1 MLAPSQ
7 DLRQSKCLSFLLS
20 ELSIDKRSLSNN
32 RFDKLMHEFCQ
43 LAMLSWA
50 KLSVT
55 YFTLNEH
62 LTARVEVI

>member
-20 ELSIDKRSLSNN
+20 ELSIDKRSLGNL
-32 RFDKLMHEFCQ
+32 FDKLMHEFCQ
-43 LAMLSWA
+43 LTMLSWA

-62 LTARVEVI
+62 FTARVEVI